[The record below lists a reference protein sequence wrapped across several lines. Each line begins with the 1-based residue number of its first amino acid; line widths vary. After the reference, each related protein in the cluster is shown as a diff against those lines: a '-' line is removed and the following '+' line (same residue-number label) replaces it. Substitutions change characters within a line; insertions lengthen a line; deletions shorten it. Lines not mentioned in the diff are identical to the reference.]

1 MGGGGYSSHLACPGA
16 EIPSADAELTEEYE
30 ERGREEA
37 EKNIVMKGCDQ
48 SAIDNTANV
57 EVEIALFLSGWVGT
71 GKRCG
76 AV

>member
-1 MGGGGYSSHLACPGA
+1 MRKG
-16 EIPSADAELTEEYE
+16 
-30 ERGREEA
+30 RGREEA

-71 GKRCG
+71 GEK
-76 AV
+76 VW